1 MLQIHFLYDSLA
13 DEVGVSRRNRTN
25 VGHGLTKRRKPT
37 VATTSPTTPPSSPL
51 TARIPGTY
59 DKSAAAEEGWCS
71 DEIDG
76 IAKSFRGTAL
86 TQTTESNSKPAP
98 SHDVGYRIT
107 QDVSFPNESMMLE
120 QDLRNKISPRSSRRM
135 STVVRKHRQ
144 DMVSWTVIALA
155 VVAIVLAAIPEK
167 YAARPTH
174 VPAPAPGTKQTT
186 SLVPSQ
192 DSDAKT
198 ENKISGPAASLS
210 AASNLEHD
218 DSSGPLA
225 IVLQRYPWSA
235 ANRKAARLAI
245 ENASTQEVRH
255 AEELEELRARKT
267 QDQCH
272 AAWEWMSTLGSPAT
286 LVGGAALA
294 SFFEL
299 RDQLAPSAH
308 DSRSIRVGKNV
319 VLLLL
324 MSSFACEICCVC
336 K

>member
-1 MLQIHFLYDSLA
+1 M
-13 DEVGVSRRNRTN
+13 
-25 VGHGLTKRRKPT
+25 
-37 VATTSPTTPPSSPL
+37 ATTSPTTPPQSPL
-51 TARIPGTY
+51 TVQMTETSTKLAADAID
-59 DKSAAAEEGWCS
+59 DK
-71 DEIDG
+71 
-76 IAKSFRGTAL
+76 AKSTQSTAL
-86 TQTTESNSKPAP
+86 AQTTESDSRPAP
-98 SHDVGYRIT
+98 SHDDGYRIT
-107 QDVSFPNESMMLE
+107 QDVSFPNESMTIE

-155 VVAIVLAAIPEK
+155 ATVAIVLAAIPEK
-167 YAARPTH
+167 YAARPAY

-198 ENKISGPAASLS
+198 ENKTSGPAASLA
-210 AASNLEHD
+210 AASNLDHD
-218 DSSGPLA
+218 GSFGPLA